1 MIPPPDGV
9 DYIGGPYNVTF
20 GMQANDRQCIDIP
33 LIADDENEISENF
46 TVSLNLPTAENP
58 ELLPGDP
65 AVATVNIIG
74 E

>member
-1 MIPPPDGV
+1 
-9 DYIGGPYNVTF
+9 
-20 GMQANDRQCIDIP
+20 MQANDRQCIDIP